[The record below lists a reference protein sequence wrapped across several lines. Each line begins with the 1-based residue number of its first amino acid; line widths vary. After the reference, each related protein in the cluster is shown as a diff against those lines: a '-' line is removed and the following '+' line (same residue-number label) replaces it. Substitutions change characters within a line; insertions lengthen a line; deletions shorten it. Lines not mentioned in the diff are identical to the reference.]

1 MSLNTRVSKEMVQDY
16 YNGLVKQYKKNVQF
30 FVTPTNETYQIWNGY
45 NNYNQEYLY
54 KFCHN
59 SGVGTLRINNR
70 SYTSTSSLSCSY
82 IRQDGTSDYKNGGT
96 SGTLG
101 INEYT
106 YSNGITTVPTLT
118 IENYGGV
125 FTNEVFIIAFV
136 TISFI
141 AVYKLVSNIMPKLK

>member
-1 MSLNTRVSKEMVQDY
+1 MSLTSRVPKETVQDY
-16 YNGLVKQYKKNVQF
+16 YNGLVKQYKKNVKF
-30 FVTPTNETYQIWNGY
+30 FVTPTNETYVVRNGY

-59 SGVGTLRINNR
+59 SGVGDLRINNR

-96 SGTLG
+96 SGSLG
-101 INEYT
+101 ISEYT
-106 YSNGITTVPTLT
+106 YTNGITAVPTLT

-125 FTNEVFIIAFV
+125 FTNEIFIFAIF

-141 AVYKLVSNIMPKLK
+141 AVYKLVSGIMPKLK